1 MFLFML
7 MVFAPSNTYFP
18 TLAFPS
24 LVLGLSISLSLC
36 LSFSNVFVD
45 PQKLLDFIFETK
57 NDLILPLRY
66 FICIHSHQ
74 LRFHKVMHKTSSSDA
89 LIARWVSLLC
99 ENLFKNGDL
108 PFRIL
113 LFESTSWNLSC
124 IATNQSIATIYRMS
138 GWCFVFV
145 SL

>member
-1 MFLFML
+1 MQAGLFKFINILFML

-18 TLAFPS
+18 TSAFPS
-24 LVLGLSISLSLC
+24 LVLGLSISLSLF

-74 LRFHKVMHKTSSSDA
+74 SRFHKVMHKTSSSDA
-89 LIARWVSLLC
+89 LIARWVSLMSC
-99 ENLFKNGDL
+99 SGVGPYKTTSNFSK
-108 PFRIL
+108 IL
-113 LFESTSWNLSC
+113 LAWFMHPA
-124 IATNQSIATIYRMS
+124 IIIFA
-138 GWCFVFV
+138 
-145 SL
+145 